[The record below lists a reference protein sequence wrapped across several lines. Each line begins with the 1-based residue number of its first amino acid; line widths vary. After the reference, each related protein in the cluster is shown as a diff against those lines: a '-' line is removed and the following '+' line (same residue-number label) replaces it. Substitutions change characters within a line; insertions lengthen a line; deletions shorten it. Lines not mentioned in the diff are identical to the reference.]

1 MGDIYLQD
9 LQCHQRLLFLH
20 YLPYLH
26 LGQCLQHLPAR
37 ERLIGKFKSPSP
49 LINTHLLTHH
59 ACHTHV
65 THKSRCSGRANV
77 SLHKG
82 RPHFLNLKLVFPSHL
97 GSWFS
102 FVTKRS
108 CVTFHS
114 HLPLHYP
121 NGPLLCFLSCG
132 WFFVLRQSFESRNLL
147 VSIFL
152 ARNPCS

>member
-1 MGDIYLQD
+1 MSPTSPISPLS
-9 LQCHQRLLFLH
+9 
-20 YLPYLH
+20 P
-26 LGQCLQHLPAR
+26 
-37 ERLIGKFKSPSP
+37 ISPSWPVFPTSPCTREMNMKIKKPPP
-49 LINTHLLTHH
+49 LLIKTTCTHLFTHH